1 MSQEPV
7 EGSQPEAEP
16 SEPTDAQPEA
26 SAAEPGSM
34 SSDAAADSTRS
45 SGVTVPV
52 AVPVTVALVLGLAI
66 GLILGWVIPR
76 PGDEASAGTDTAD
89 AALAE
94 SGEGADGATDAP
106 EGGQAGEA
114 APTALD
120 PATPQP
126 VTGGPTG
133 TEEVAGL
140 LVGDSGQLVEVFE
153 DYVCPFCARLELNAG
168 ADLRTAALSG
178 EYRLVVHPIA
188 FLTDDSPRAANASAC
203 VYEHDDLETWVAF
216 HEGIYERQDPSESV
230 GQYSTDVLLNLAD
243 EVGASAEA
251 AACITDETFVP
262 WVEAITE
269 QAFARGVRG
278 TPTLTVDG
286 TITDVAPFVQ

>member
-1 MSQEPV
+1 MSQQPV
-7 EGSQPEAEP
+7 EGSQPDSAA
-16 SEPTDAQPEA
+16 SEPTDAQPQTSAEEPVSTTVEA
-26 SAAEPGSM
+26 SA
-34 SSDAAADSTRS
+34 DSPRS

-76 PGDEASAGTDTAD
+76 PGDEAAAGTAD
-89 AALAE
+89 ADTAVAE
-94 SGEGADGATDAP
+94 GGTGAEGGAGADGTA
-106 EGGQAGEA
+106 EEA
-114 APTALD
+114 APAALD
-120 PATPQP
+120 PPAPQP

-140 LVGDSGQLVEVFE
+140 LVGESGQLIEVFE

-168 ADLRTAALSG
+168 ADLREAALSG

-203 VYEHDDLETWVAF
+203 VYEHDDLETWVAY

-230 GQYSTDVLLNLAD
+230 GQYSTEVLVDLAD

-262 WVEAITE
+262 WVEAITQ

-278 TPTLTVDG
+278 TPTLTLDG